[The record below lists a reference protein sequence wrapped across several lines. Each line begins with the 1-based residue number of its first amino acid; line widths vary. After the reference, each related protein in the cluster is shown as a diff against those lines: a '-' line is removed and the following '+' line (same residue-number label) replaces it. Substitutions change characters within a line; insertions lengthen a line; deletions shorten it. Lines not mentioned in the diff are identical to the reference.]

1 MGIQMK
7 PGQLTWPERGAL
19 WLRLGIRIVL
29 AVVIVWVLM
38 RFGRPVLSLFAPFV
52 AALITAAILNPL
64 VRWFQRRI
72 GWSRQVLTLLLQLV
86 LLGLLG
92 AGFSYLAYSAA
103 VVLASLVQN

>member
-1 MGIQMK
+1 MK

-72 GWSRQVLTLLLQLV
+72 GWSRQVLTLLLLLV

-92 AGFSYLAYSAA
+92 AGSR
-103 VVLASLVQN
+103 